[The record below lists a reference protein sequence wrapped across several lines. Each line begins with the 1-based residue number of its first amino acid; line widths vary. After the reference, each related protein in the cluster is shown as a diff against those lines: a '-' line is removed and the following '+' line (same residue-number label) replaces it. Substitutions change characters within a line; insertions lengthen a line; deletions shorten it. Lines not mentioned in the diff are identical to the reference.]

1 MSDTMRSNKSRV
13 LVFLMTISVFI
24 SGLPSS
30 LSGTTTREPSGCSTN
45 VVKASTAPIRL
56 AAIAAA
62 PVQASPS
69 YDLLLQDD
77 SSGDMLRW
85 NSATG
90 DYLYSRCSDGFSL
103 TGTGSVTSHGSTYT
117 LTHYPGDRRV
127 TATLDNGLHSGT
139 ASVQYPIGST
149 TYTIADQSSIPD
161 PGATD
166 SVPPQVSI
174 SAPNGG
180 EIIDTRSSFAI
191 SWDSADDVG
200 VASHDVSF
208 STDGGSTYSTIVTGL
223 PGNVNQ
229 YAWSVPLMVNNKNVR
244 VRVVARDAA
253 CNAARADSAA
263 NFMVWNPPSSFTH
276 SAEAPLFMTGQG
288 LTSTIYMTNTSAS
301 AVVVELD
308 PHQPSGNATQNF
320 PYQVLL
326 NAGASATVDTAS
338 LYTIG
343 ANPENPAF
351 PDLIEGGI
359 RLRHTGSQDK
369 DVRAL
374 IAAERDCNEQFTTP
388 FTYAASSLSALGTM
402 QCSAMYYVDADT
414 AAYVSF
420 QNATDLAQTVQL
432 TCNYGTGAVG
442 TPNGQF
448 KNQPF
453 ILGPQQTRIVN
464 LGSVWSAFGG
474 AEWGSMDVFTSAP
487 RSVICHSVM
496 MSRTK
501 GIAWDCPFVDPA
513 MAKGTT
519 KVAQTVKLDYNNSEN
534 GYLMVC
540 NMSATDSRTVT
551 ASFNTSNGFAISPV
565 QSDRRARRAANDHV
579 ECAAASQTG
588 KQHHSGRAAHVYRKR
603 LGHRRRRLLDD
614 DERRPG
620 YGGEV

>member
-1 MSDTMRSNKSRV
+1 MSDTMRSNKCRV
-13 LVFLMTISVFI
+13 LVFLMTMSVFI

-30 LSGTTTREPSGCSTN
+30 LSGTTSRERSGGSAGA
-45 VVKASTAPIRL
+45 VKASTGSNRR
-56 AAIAAA
+56 AAITAA
-62 PVQASPS
+62 PVQASPT

-90 DYLYSRCSDGFSL
+90 DYLYSRCTDGFSL

-127 TATLDNGLHSGT
+127 TATLDNGVHSGT

-166 SVPPQVSI
+166 SVPPQVNI

-308 PHQPSGNATQNF
+308 PHQPSGNATQNL

-326 NAGASATVDTAS
+326 NGGASA
-338 LYTIG
+338 
-343 ANPENPAF
+343 
-351 PDLIEGGI
+351 
-359 RLRHTGSQDK
+359 
-369 DVRAL
+369 
-374 IAAERDCNEQFTTP
+374 
-388 FTYAASSLSALGTM
+388 
-402 QCSAMYYVDADT
+402 
-414 AAYVSF
+414 
-420 QNATDLAQTVQL
+420 
-432 TCNYGTGAVG
+432 
-442 TPNGQF
+442 
-448 KNQPF
+448 
-453 ILGPQQTRIVN
+453 
-464 LGSVWSAFGG
+464 
-474 AEWGSMDVFTSAP
+474 
-487 RSVICHSVM
+487 
-496 MSRTK
+496 
-501 GIAWDCPFVDPA
+501 
-513 MAKGTT
+513 
-519 KVAQTVKLDYNNSEN
+519 
-534 GYLMVC
+534 
-540 NMSATDSRTVT
+540 
-551 ASFNTSNGFAISPV
+551 
-565 QSDRRARRAANDHV
+565 
-579 ECAAASQTG
+579 
-588 KQHHSGRAAHVYRKR
+588 
-603 LGHRRRRLLDD
+603 
-614 DERRPG
+614 
-620 YGGEV
+620 